1 MLSNKGSIKVEN
13 ETITTNEG
21 LTVIRQN
28 IAFKHV
34 EQTQVTRNGWLK
46 LMEQWVGDTFQEFCK
61 DHKVQALEGKCSVWE
76 YKERIK

>member
-34 EQTQVTRNGWLK
+34 EQTQVTRNG
-46 LMEQWVGDTFQEFCK
+46 
-61 DHKVQALEGKCSVWE
+61 
-76 YKERIK
+76 